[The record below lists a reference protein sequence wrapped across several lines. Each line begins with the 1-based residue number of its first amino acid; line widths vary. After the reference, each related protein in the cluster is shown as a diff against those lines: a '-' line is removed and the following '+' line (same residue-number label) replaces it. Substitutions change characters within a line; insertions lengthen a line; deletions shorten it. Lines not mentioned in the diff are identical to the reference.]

1 MRYWSIGSPA
11 PVQLEQMFRS
21 PCLERKLA
29 PTKSKTVRR
38 VVCRGEVELANK
50 SYESR
55 GEEGRGDRLVAV
67 GKLKKGSSR
76 LVGTK
81 LK

>member
-1 MRYWSIGSPA
+1 MESKSCA
-11 PVQLEQMFRS
+11 
-21 PCLERKLA
+21 
-29 PTKSKTVRR
+29 TTSKTVRR
-38 VVCRGEVELANK
+38 IVCRGEVELANK

-67 GKLKKGSSR
+67 GKLKKGSSG